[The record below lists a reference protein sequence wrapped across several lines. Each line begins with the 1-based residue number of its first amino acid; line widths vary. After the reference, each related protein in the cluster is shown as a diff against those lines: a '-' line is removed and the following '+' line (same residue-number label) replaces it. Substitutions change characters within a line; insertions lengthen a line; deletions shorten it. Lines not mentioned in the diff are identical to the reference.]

1 MKKVVALTLGFI
13 VSSSLYILISTLLF
27 NNSVEKSIPPAFTCG
42 VGTMAIIALF
52 FNKRRMQLIPI
63 KVKKN

>member
-1 MKKVVALTLGFI
+1 MKKVLALTAGFV
-13 VSSSLYILISTLLF
+13 VSTSLYMLISTFLF
-27 NNSVEKSIPPAFTCG
+27 ENSLIKSIAPSFVCG